1 MSNYPDGMTKRDWES
16 IDGIEHH
23 YLCHQ
28 HEDYVAFCVRKEDGL
43 WYDNYGEGGLCDE
56 IHDIC
61 DLCGD
66 LDNACRCECSCD
78 DIYDSIEADH
88 ADAKRDAIN
97 AGDYY

>member
-28 HEDYVAFCVRKEDGL
+28 HEDYVAFCVRKQDGL
-43 WYDNYGEGGLCDE
+43 WYDNYGEGDLCDE

-88 ADAKRDAIN
+88 ADAKRDARN

>member
-28 HEDYVAFCVRKEDGL
+28 HEDYVAFCVRKQDGL
-43 WYDNYGEGGLCDE
+43 WYDNYGEGDLCDE